1 MGKFDP
7 VQQTKAMFEELLG
20 DVEEASKE
28 KIVFELPAI
37 PAPRFYMH
45 LDIGDS
51 DKIGDELFRELEQ
64 KSMTALAGVAV
75 DLDAHLKAMM
85 SAGWGWT
92 SGSRNIIDTGALMG
106 SGGAS
111 FAAGTISIGYAA
123 AYANLIHNGGY
134 IHPYGNTDIDLVYI
148 PGRPWVSAT
157 LGKASGPLPPFD
169 WKASFFKNV
178 N

>member
-1 MGKFDP
+1 MRKNDP
-7 VQQTKAMFEELLG
+7 ILQTKAMFEELLG
-20 DVEEASKE
+20 DVEEASKQ
-28 KIVFELPAI
+28 KQVFELPVI

-45 LDIGDS
+45 LDIGNS
-51 DKIGDELFRELEQ
+51 EQRGDELFSRLEQ
-64 KSMTALAGVAV
+64 KSMSALAGVTLE
-75 DLDAHLKAMM
+75 LDAHLKAMM
-85 SAGWGWT
+85 GAGWGWT
-92 SGSRNIIDTGALMG
+92 TGSRNIIDTGTLMG

-111 FAAGTISIGYAA
+111 FAAGAITIGYAA

-169 WKASFFKNV
+169 WKASFFRNA